1 MRTQEDVLKQ
11 LRAVRKGIIFW
22 SAESKK
28 RDEDTSPGYQEY
40 ARDIVSKLRLQE
52 TMLRWFLGEGV
63 ELPPAG

>member
-1 MRTQEDVLKQ
+1 MRTETEVLGQ
-11 LRAVRKGIIFW
+11 LRAVRKGITFW
-22 SAESKK
+22 SAEAKK
-28 RDEDTSPGYQEY
+28 RDIDTSPGYQEY